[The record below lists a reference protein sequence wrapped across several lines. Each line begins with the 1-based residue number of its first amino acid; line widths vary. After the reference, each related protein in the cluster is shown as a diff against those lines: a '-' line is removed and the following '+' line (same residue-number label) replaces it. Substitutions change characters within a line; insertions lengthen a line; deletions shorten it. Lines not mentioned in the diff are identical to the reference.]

1 MTIPTIQNQLPLF
14 QKMTILLVKII
25 PNNIVK
31 TNKYINNNK
40 YNNYKNTTSNYNERE
55 YSIQDLI
62 AYMPTTIGTYK
73 SFYF

>member
-14 QKMTILLVKII
+14 QKNDYTSSQNYT
-25 PNNIVK
+25 NNIVK

-55 YSIQDLI
+55 YSIQDFDSLYANNDWNI
-62 AYMPTTIGTYK
+62 
-73 SFYF
+73 